1 MVVKFR
7 RQSGAHSNRRRHAS
21 AITNLY
27 PHRIMPGSQMN
38 VRSQFTSSS
47 SFNRM
52 TIEIGSLNRGT
63 FTGPSERSVRAPP
76 AATDSVSNLFIRRQI
91 TPLLGRQVARTKD
104 REKKRL
110 ASSSFQCNANRAR
123 VVYAMFILN
132 STMGGNHFQEA
143 LHVPTEVITT

>member
-1 MVVKFR
+1 
-7 RQSGAHSNRRRHAS
+7 
-21 AITNLY
+21 
-27 PHRIMPGSQMN
+27 
-38 VRSQFTSSS
+38 
-47 SFNRM
+47 M

-123 VVYAMFILN
+123 VVYAMFNLN

>member
-27 PHRIMPGSQMN
+27 PHRVMPGSQMN

-63 FTGPSERSVRAPP
+63 FTVQ
-76 AATDSVSNLFIRRQI
+76 VSGLCEPRQQLLILSPISLSAGRLLHCLVDKSLGLRTARRR
-91 TPLLGRQVARTKD
+91 G
-104 REKKRL
+104 
-110 ASSSFQCNANRAR
+110 
-123 VVYAMFILN
+123 
-132 STMGGNHFQEA
+132 
-143 LHVPTEVITT
+143 